1 MKKKPVYRMGMP
13 RDIETKGTANGEIT
27 SYIMDPV
34 ELAKYRAMP
43 KPDYAKEKILNRS
56 YRGFGGG
63 DIA

>member
-1 MKKKPVYRMGMP
+1 MTKKKPVYRMGMP

-34 ELAKYRAMP
+34 ELAKYRSMQR
-43 KPDYAKEKILNRS
+43 PDHEKEKILNRS
-56 YRGFGGG
+56 YMGGN